1 MGGIGIVH
9 HNCTPE
15 FQANEVRKAKVRPPV
30 LNAIW
35 KRYVSYG
42 DRLSSR
48 SLYPEFIGIAAAEF
62 PEQLRGRFCNDF
74 TEKIIC
80 SFQGF
85 ALSDET

>member
-30 LNAIW
+30 LNVIW
-35 KRYVSYG
+35 TRYVSYG
-42 DRLSSR
+42 DRLSIR

-74 TEKIIC
+74 TEKNYPQFSGIC
-80 SFQGF
+80 
-85 ALSDET
+85 AE